1 MTMLYAD
8 HAADKD
14 IVATLGGMPDYL
26 GAEGGTA
33 QILLS
38 RFSDEELLEDVF
50 RRGLSA

>member
-33 QILLS
+33 QGNGLSKYSDQKLLS
-38 RFSDEELLEDVF
+38 SLRW
-50 RRGLSA
+50 GLK